1 MDRLGLNLDGMAA
14 QLEIS
19 LRQVAAF
26 RGSKPIPNHM
36 ALAILHLDQVVCL
49 EFCKFAKRGGHGRLV
64 MFNVT

>member
-36 ALAILHLDQVVCL
+36 ALAIRHLDQH
-49 EFCKFAKRGGHGRLV
+49 GGGPNPGCAEARLSCNLMGRA
-64 MFNVT
+64 